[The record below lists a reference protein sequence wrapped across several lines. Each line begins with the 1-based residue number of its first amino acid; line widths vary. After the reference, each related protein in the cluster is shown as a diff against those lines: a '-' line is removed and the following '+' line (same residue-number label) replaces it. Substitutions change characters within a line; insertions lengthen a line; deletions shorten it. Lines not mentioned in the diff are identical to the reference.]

1 MIPMGPE
8 VKGVKELMRNTMKG
22 FLAALVVL
30 SLLVA
35 ATSCRT
41 SRKKN
46 DVPTSTASTETAAPT
61 VTIPPNDTETRV
73 ETQPPDFVQE
83 TKPTE
88 ETLPRDIER
97 LNEFVRERGYVRDAF
112 FGYDESA
119 LSDEARAALTA
130 SANWL
135 RQNPQYGLLIEGHCD
150 ERGTEQYNLALGDRR
165 AHIVREYLVTLGI
178 DNSRIKT
185 VSYGEERP
193 FEQGHDES
201 AWAQNRRGHL
211 VVVEGTR

>member
-1 MIPMGPE
+1 
-8 VKGVKELMRNTMKG
+8 MRNTMKG
-22 FLAALVVL
+22 FLAGLVVL
-30 SLLVA
+30 TMLVA

-41 SRKKN
+41 SRKQN
-46 DVPTSTASTETAAPT
+46 DVRTETAPTETAPT
-61 VTIPPNDTETRV
+61 VTIPPNDTSNETRV

-88 ETLPRDIER
+88 EVLPRDIER

-130 SANWL
+130 SATWL
-135 RQNPQYGLLIEGHCD
+135 RQNPQYNLLIEGHCD

-178 DNSRIKT
+178 DNARIKT

-211 VVVEGTR
+211 VVVEAGR

>member
-1 MIPMGPE
+1 
-8 VKGVKELMRNTMKG
+8 MRYTMKG
-22 FLAALVVL
+22 FLAGLIVLALVF
-30 SLLVA
+30 SA
-35 ATSCRT
+35 SSCRS

-46 DVPTSTASTETAAPT
+46 TVTPTTDTAQTASAPT
-61 VTIPPNDTETRV
+61 VTIPPNESETRV
-73 ETQPPDFVQE
+73 VAQPPDFVQE

-88 ETLPRDIER
+88 ETLPGNIER

-112 FGYDESA
+112 FGYDEA
-119 LSDEARAALTA
+119 GLSDEARAALTA

-135 RQNPQYGLLIEGHCD
+135 RENRQYNLLIEGHCD

-165 AHIVREYLVTLGI
+165 AHIVREYLVTLGV

-211 VVVEGTR
+211 VVVEGSR

>member
-1 MIPMGPE
+1 
-8 VKGVKELMRNTMKG
+8 MRNTMKG
-22 FLAALVVL
+22 FLAGLVVL
-30 SLLVA
+30 TMLVA

-41 SRKKN
+41 SRKQN
-46 DVPTSTASTETAAPT
+46 DVPTETAPT
-61 VTIPPNDTETRV
+61 VTIPPNDTSNETRV

-88 ETLPRDIER
+88 EVLPRDIER

-130 SANWL
+130 SATWL
-135 RQNPQYGLLIEGHCD
+135 RQNPQYNLLIEGHCD

-178 DNSRIKT
+178 DNARIKT

-211 VVVEGTR
+211 VVVEAGR